1 MALYHVRLKVFSR
14 TRGESATAAA
24 AYRAGVRI
32 EDERTGEVHDY
43 TKRRGVE
50 RVDFFAPAGAAVW
63 ASNPSA
69 LFNACEAA
77 EVRGRNGRV
86 AREAVVA
93 LPAELSAG
101 GRADL
106 VGEVCRWLVNRYG
119 VATMAATHAPD
130 ARGDQRNHHAH
141 ILMTTR
147 RVGPEGLGAKVRV
160 LDDRATGPVEVRAL
174 REAVADITN
183 RHLARAGL
191 AERVDHRTL
200 KAQADDAAARG
211 DYARAIVLTR
221 RPTVHLGRSITAMRR
236 RNLLASD
243 TNMHIRASNRII
255 FSDYLR
261 LARGASALRVG
272 SASRVRIARPEGPGT
287 RSYRNLHPSGPGARA
302 IAAQA
307 RQVQRR
313 QRQDER
319 ATRRFAAMLE
329 RVRVEIT
336 EQNRRTV
343 LAYTQVFGRT
353 LADAEALALHGQ
365 RDPGCFGVLRR
376 ALEARRAVEEAR
388 VGLDTARNRRG
399 EAMVRTA
406 EARAALERTEAEPAP
421 SRLRVLSRR
430 EWAQKREAQRIALA
444 QAKWAEEGASE
455 RSGVRAEMERVN
467 LAKRA
472 LDEVEAQR
480 RRTYGVPGDD
490 RPSDVK
496 PSAPTPPALVQRP
509 SPRVVRRPCRP

>member
-1 MALYHVRLKVFSR
+1 MATFHVRLSTFSR
-14 TRGESATAAA
+14 SKGQSAVAAA
-24 AYRAGVRI
+24 AYRIGGRVQ
-32 EDERTGEVHDY
+32 EDRTGLTFDY
-43 TKRRGVE
+43 TRRKGVDH
-50 RVDFFAPAGAAVW
+50 VAVILPSGAPAW
-63 ASNPSA
+63 AHDVEKLWNSA
-69 LFNACEAA
+69 EAA
-77 EVRGRNGRV
+77 EVRSNART
-86 AREAVVA
+86 ARELLVA
-93 LPAELSAG
+93 LPSELNRGQRIALSE
-101 GRADL
+101 DL
-106 VGEVCRWLVNRYG
+106 ARMVVERYG
-119 VATMAATHAPD
+119 VATTATVHEPSP
-130 ARGDQRNHHAH
+130 RGDQRNWHVH
-141 ILMTTR
+141 ILVSTR
-147 RVGPEGLGAKVRV
+147 ELTPSGFGEKCRI
-160 LDDRATGPVEVRAL
+160 LDDRTTGPLETEAL
-174 REAVADITN
+174 RAAASAMIN
-183 RHLARAGL
+183 RHLSRAGL
-191 AERVDHRTL
+191 ATRVDHRSL
-200 KAQADDAAARG
+200 ADQARAAEARG
-211 DYARAIVLTR
+211 DLAGAVLLTREPRRREARAV
-221 RPTVHLGRSITAMRR
+221 VEQRR
-236 RNLLASD
+236 RGLPVAPGWND
-243 TNMHIRASNRII
+243 GVRASNRAVLAG
-255 FSDYLR
+255 YLR
-261 LARGASALRVG
+261 GARVEIRRARGSGAPAISVRGLR
-272 SASRVRIARPEGPGT
+272 
-287 RSYRNLHPSGPGARA
+287 PSGPGSRA

-319 ATRRFAAMLE
+319 AARRFAAMLE

-343 LAYTQVFGRT
+343 LAYMQVFGRT
-353 LADAEALALHGQ
+353 LADAEALAFHGQ
-365 RDPGCFGVLRR
+365 RDPGCYAVLRR

-399 EAMVRTA
+399 DAMVRTA
-406 EARAALERTEAEPAP
+406 EARAALERTEEEPAP